1 MQHRHLLPD
10 EIDQLL
16 DGETGFGVA
25 PLRAHVETCAEC
37 AAKIADARVV
47 VEALER
53 LPHFAPNARFADKVM
68 AQVQV
73 VEPWHVAAMTTARTL
88 VPQSKPMRVLM
99 GATASV
105 AAVTLSGSALWLA
118 TRADIAT
125 YIYNLAA
132 DRARGALL
140 NGAASVIGD
149 TFGQPAL
156 DAIRTGGVT
165 GLAVGAGVVTSA
177 AVIAA
182 FGYRRLAV
190 ASRRSQE

>member
-37 AAKIADARVV
+37 AAKIADARIV

-73 VEPWHVAAMTTARTL
+73 VEPWHVAATTTVRAL

-125 YIYNLAA
+125 YVYNLAA
-132 DRARGALL
+132 ERARGALL
-140 NGAASVIGD
+140 NGAASLIGD

-156 DAIRTGGVT
+156 DAIRTSGVT
-165 GLAVGAGVVTSA
+165 GLAVGVGVVTSA
-177 AVIAA
+177 AVFAA
-182 FGYRRLAV
+182 FGFRRLAV